1 MRRLIGIHAVT
12 AALRKAAEGTA
23 AIERVV
29 IARGSRNPRLQEIVQ
44 ECRRLGIPVRF
55 EPTRAVGRLARTA
68 AHQGVVAQ
76 TSARSYAALEDVLAD
91 APEQCM
97 LAVLDE
103 VQDPRNLGAIIR
115 SAEAAGAVGVV
126 VPERRSASLGP
137 AAAKTA
143 AGALESLPVIRVK
156 NLGRGLDEL
165 KRHGFWAYGLD
176 AKGKLDF
183 DRVDYQDRCA
193 LVLGGERPGTEGQGS
208 GALRLPG
215 SDPDGRQRAVAE
227 RVGGGGH
234 RAVRSGPA
242 APARREGDRKTIMA
256 A

>member
-12 AALRKAAEGTA
+12 AALRKTAKGSA
-23 AIERVV
+23 AIERIV

-137 AAAKTA
+137 AAAKAA

-176 AKGKLDF
+176 AKGKADF

-193 LVLGGERPGTEGQGS
+193 LVLGGERRGLRAKVAERCDFLVRIPMEGSVPSLNVSVAAGI
-208 GALRLPG
+208 ALFEV
-215 SDPDGRQRAVAE
+215 GRQRRQGE
-227 RVGGGGH
+227 RAIG
-234 RAVRSGPA
+234 
-242 APARREGDRKTIMA
+242 KL
-256 A
+256 

>member
-23 AIERVV
+23 AIERIV
-29 IARGSRNPRLQEIVQ
+29 IARGSRNPRLQEIVR

-91 APEQCM
+91 APEQCI

-115 SAEAAGAVGVV
+115 SAEAAGAVGIV

-137 AAAKTA
+137 AAAKAA

-193 LVLGGERPGTEGQGS
+193 LVLGGERRGLRAKVAERCDFLVRIPMEGSVPSLNVSVAAGI
-208 GALRLPG
+208 ALFEV
-215 SDPDGRQRAVAE
+215 GRQR
-227 RVGGGGH
+227 RQGG
-234 RAVRSGPA
+234 RAIG
-242 APARREGDRKTIMA
+242 KL
-256 A
+256 